1 MLRQSLNRP
10 SRCAVTVLWAIAAAT
25 AALATATTGQ
35 ALETGVCRIEVL
47 VDGRALVEHPAR
59 GTIYVEALRGREYA
73 IRLTNLVDR
82 RIAVALA
89 VDGLNSIDAKTT
101 SASEASKWVLRPHE
115 TTTISGWQVSSADA
129 RRFFFTTEE
138 QSYASWLGRDANL
151 GVIEAVVYREREP
164 RRILRQWLGGSSK
177 AAPSPSGRHLP
188 SDETGAPPVEEADAG
203 GLAATGIG
211 RRIDHRVRRVSLD
224 LESQPAARLRLR
236 YEYREQ
242 LVHLG
247 VLPSLEEE
255 KSLARRENARGFSD
269 FSFAPD
275 PFSRKR

>member
-1 MLRQSLNRP
+1 MPKRPLIHQRQRVVTICLAFA
-10 SRCAVTVLWAIAAAT
+10 AVTAT
-25 AALATATTGQ
+25 LATAIPGQ

-47 VDGRALVEHPAR
+47 VDGRPLAEYPAR
-59 GTIYVEALRGREYA
+59 GTTYIEALRGREYA
-73 IRLTNLVDR
+73 LRLTNLVDR

-101 SASEASKWVLRPHE
+101 AASEASKWVLRPYE
-115 TTTISGWQVSSADA
+115 TSIVSGWQVSRSDA

-138 QSYASWLGRDANL
+138 DSYANWLGRDANV
-151 GVIEAVVYREREP
+151 GVIEAVVYRERES
-164 RRILRQWLGGSSK
+164 RRIFSQRPGESSK

-188 SDETGAPPVEEADAG
+188 SGKAGVPSVETADAD

-211 RRIDHRVRRVSLD
+211 RRIDHRVQRVHLD

-255 KSLARRENARGFSD
+255 QALSRRERARGFSD

-275 PFSRKR
+275 PFKRKR